1 MPILSMRSVCN
12 ERHSLRIDMA
22 LVLTADSPDLR
33 PARVRRLPCSESKL
47 SLSIAGRANRGRS
60 ATPASLLKAAAR
72 AQPPLFSP
80 HHPSPAPLSS
90 RQRDGESDCP
100 SRPWGDPHLRPPLYV
115 ASRSPA
121 RRCHLRAI
129 QVQPSSA
136 SPPAVLLW
144 RTCRFNG
151 PYGLTRPLYVFA
163 SVSSLVR
170 GTHPASF
177 VLTNNTALRV
187 RGADRVQSR
196 AAPRYMRVAVS
207 CSSVAASPCYCLGCQ
222 SGAAPF

>member
-1 MPILSMRSVCN
+1 MSGTACGSTWPCCSPRILPTGIPLGLC
-12 ERHSLRIDMA
+12 H
-22 LVLTADSPDLR
+22 
-33 PARVRRLPCSESKL
+33 ARVLIE
-47 SLSIAGRANRGRS
+47 
-60 ATPASLLKAAAR
+60 
-72 AQPPLFSP
+72 
-80 HHPSPAPLSS
+80 SS
-90 RQRDGESDCP
+90 RQGPAPRSSP
-100 SRPWGDPHLRPPLYV
+100 PTSHLLHRFPLDRAMVNRTARLVRGAIPCLYV
-115 ASRSPA
+115 ASPNPA

-151 PYGLTRPLYVFA
+151 PYGLTRPVYVFA
-163 SVSSLVR
+163 SASSLVR
-170 GTHPASF
+170 GAHPASF

-207 CSSVAASPCYCLGCQ
+207 CSSVAAPPCYCLGCQ